1 MNQLDRIKKLKLDY
15 NYYMYIVCHHAVITN
30 YRPIKLQFPLFLA
43 TVLTNELVI
52 LTILFLQCEYNIPL
66 KEIQSR
72 NDWNIKTSKDP

>member
-1 MNQLDRIKKLKLDY
+1 MDY

-52 LTILFLQCEYNIPL
+52 LTILFLQCRIDF
-66 KEIQSR
+66 IQDGSH
-72 NDWNIKTSKDP
+72 SQLF